1 VSDRPDDTLDLP
13 AVPASVRVAR
23 DLARDAAAGAGMGAE
38 QIDAVALAVTEAC
51 TNVVVHAYDDLTL
64 DARVWISAT
73 LSEGGLIVP
82 VQDQGRGLV
91 SSDGGRGLGAGLPL
105 MAALSDQVEY
115 EDDGGTRVTMR
126 FMASRRCD

>member
-51 TNVVVHAYDDLTL
+51 TNVVVHAYDDLTV

-73 LSEGGLIVP
+73 LSEGGLIVT
-82 VQDQGRGLV
+82 VQDQGRGLG
-91 SSDGGRGLGAGLPL
+91 SSDGRRGLGAGLPL